1 MLGGLAARVAALAR
15 RRGLD
20 ISAIAVPVTPTDEIP
35 PDEGDEEA
43 VVMDLEAR
51 AEKAREGGGADPA

>member
-1 MLGGLAARVAALAR
+1 VLGGLAARLAARFR

-20 ISAIAVPVTPTDEIP
+20 ISAIAVPVTPMQEIP